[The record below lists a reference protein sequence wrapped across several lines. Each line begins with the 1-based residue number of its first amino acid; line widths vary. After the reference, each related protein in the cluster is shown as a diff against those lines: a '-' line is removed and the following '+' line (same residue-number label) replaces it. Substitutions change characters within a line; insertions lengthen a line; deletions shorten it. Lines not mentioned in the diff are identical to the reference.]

1 MALEITEINMKRPPR
16 EERSN
21 TSSVSASVS
30 SELNIRTQE
39 GDLVRLSFSGDQSL
53 KESSKQSELQ
63 DLQSHQEIS
72 LVAQAASNYSVSVQ
86 GDLNEEE
93 LAAINKLV
101 AEISP
106 IASEF
111 FANAVFDFESSSQVL
126 EDNLSVIQEIELS
139 LQRTIVA
146 SFSTQK
152 VTEMPEESLSSEN
165 VEATLNNTAPA
176 LKTEGIRDF
185 PALVQATFDAV
196 FEAEAAKAPK
206 VNTILRSLSD
216 LLQFL
221 RQRMVEFFDPKNVEI
236 PPDVLAKINGGTNTK
251 GPSASERSQ

>member
-1 MALEITEINMKRPPR
+1 MALEITEINLKRPPR

-30 SELNIRTQE
+30 SELNIKTQE
-39 GDLVRLSFSGDQSL
+39 GDLVRLSFSGEQSL

-93 LAAINKLV
+93 LAAINKLA

-146 SFSTQK
+146 SFSSQK
-152 VTEMPEESLSSEN
+152 VTEMPEASLSSEN
-165 VEATLNNTAPA
+165 VEAALTNPAPA
-176 LKTEGIRDF
+176 LETEGIRDF

-206 VNTILRSLSD
+206 VTQYS
-216 LLQFL
+216 
-221 RQRMVEFFDPKNVEI
+221 
-236 PPDVLAKINGGTNTK
+236 VL
-251 GPSASERSQ
+251 

>member
-1 MALEITEINMKRPPR
+1 MALEITEINLKRPSR

-21 TSSVSASVS
+21 TASVSASVS
-30 SELNIRTQE
+30 SELNITTQE
-39 GDLVRLSFSGDQSL
+39 GDLVRLSFSGEQSL

-72 LVAQAASNYSVSVQ
+72 LVAQAASNYSVFVQ

-93 LAAINKLV
+93 LAAINKLA

-106 IASEF
+106 IASKF
-111 FANAVFDFESSSQVL
+111 FGDAVFDFESSSQIL
-126 EDNLSVIQEIELS
+126 EDNLSILQEIELS

-152 VTEMPEESLSSEN
+152 VAEMPEESLSSEN
-165 VEATLNNTAPA
+165 IEAALTNPAPA
-176 LKTEGIRDF
+176 LETEGIREF
-185 PALVQATFDAV
+185 PTLVQATFDAV

-206 VNTILRSLSD
+206 VNTILRSLND

-221 RQRMVEFFDPKNVEI
+221 RQRMVEFFDPKKVEI
-236 PPDVLAKINGGTNTK
+236 PPDVLARISGGTNTE
-251 GPSASERSQ
+251 GSSTPERSQ

>member
-1 MALEITEINMKRPPR
+1 MALEITEINLKRPPR

-21 TSSVSASVS
+21 TTSVSASVS
-30 SELNIRTQE
+30 SELNIRTRE

-63 DLQSHQEIS
+63 ELQSHQEIS

-93 LAAINKLV
+93 LAAINKL
-101 AEISP
+101 ATEISP

-111 FANAVFDFESSSQVL
+111 FANAVFDFETSSQVM

-139 LQRTIVA
+139 LERTIVA

-152 VTEMPEESLSSEN
+152 ITEIPEANLSSEN
-165 VEATLNNTAPA
+165 VDAALTNPSPA
-176 LKTEGIRDF
+176 LEIKGIRDF

-206 VNTILRSLSD
+206 VNTILRSLND

-221 RQRMVEFFDPKNVEI
+221 RQRLVEFVDPKNVEI
-236 PPDVLAKINGGTNTK
+236 PPDILAQKNVGTNAE
-251 GPSASERSQ
+251 GSSAPELSK

>member
-1 MALEITEINMKRPPR
+1 MALEITEINLKRPPR

-21 TSSVSASVS
+21 TTSVSASVS
-30 SELNIRTQE
+30 SELNIRTEE
-39 GDLVRLSFSGDQSL
+39 GDLVRLSFSGEQSL

-93 LAAINKLV
+93 LAAINKLA

-106 IASEF
+106 IANEF

-126 EDNLSVIQEIELS
+126 EDNLSVLREIELS
-139 LQRTIVA
+139 LQRTIVLY
-146 SFSTQK
+146 FSTQQA
-152 VTEMPEESLSSEN
+152 TEMPEASLSSEN
-165 VEATLNNTAPA
+165 AEAALTNPATALA
-176 LKTEGIRDF
+176 TDGIRDF

-236 PPDVLAKINGGTNTK
+236 PPDVLAQISGGTNIE
-251 GPSASERSQ
+251 GPSAPEPSQ